1 MRRCVAEHRR
11 WFLGILREAD
21 AAGHPEPADLA
32 RTLLVL
38 RDGAMAGGYL
48 DDLGDVA
55 ETLRK
60 TTERLLDA

>member
-1 MRRCVAEHRR
+1 M
-11 WFLGILREAD
+11 
-21 AAGHPEPADLA
+21 
-32 RTLLVL
+32 VL
-38 RDGAMAGGYL
+38 RDGAVAGGYL